1 MFLLCIFLFLY
12 SCRLVFFGGRIH
24 HPSLVLLFSINIS
37 LCRFLSKK
45 IYIYIYISKVPNRVP
60 ESIHCVHK
68 CAKRPNKVRRDTK
81 DNSPS
86 LFKTQPNN
94 EVHHGH

>member
-12 SCRLVFFGGRIH
+12 SCSLVFFDGRIF

-45 IYIYIYISKVPNRVP
+45 KKNALEPFHLLKIIPCENCIIN
-60 ESIHCVHK
+60 IHY
-68 CAKRPNKVRRDTK
+68 K
-81 DNSPS
+81 DGN
-86 LFKTQPNN
+86 LTI
-94 EVHHGH
+94 